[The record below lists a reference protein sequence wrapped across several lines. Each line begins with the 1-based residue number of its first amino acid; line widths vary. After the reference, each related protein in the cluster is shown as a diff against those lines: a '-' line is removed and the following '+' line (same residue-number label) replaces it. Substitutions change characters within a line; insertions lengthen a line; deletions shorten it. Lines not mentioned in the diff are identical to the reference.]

1 MRNLTFRDMR
11 AAPQNGT
18 AVEVQH
24 GPDQAVA
31 LARWSGQGQGWVRD
45 DDPFHRSLHRVTGC
59 RPLQE
64 GLS

>member
-1 MRNLTFRDMR
+1 MSRDPR
-11 AAPQNGT
+11 GAYLKRSAT
-18 AVEVQH
+18 VEVQH
-24 GPDQAVA
+24 GHDQAVA

-45 DDPFHRSLHRVTGC
+45 DDPFHRSRHRVTGW